1 MKSSAPPRKF
11 LGRVG
16 RGREKGRERKEG
28 REREGQ
34 EGMEGE
40 GWRGEEEGGGQYF
53 ILHTHTLYP
62 VPCRCQY
69 TAGPDEGPEIVRK
82 GRALLSVAMETT
94 AKHPTVHQSIF
105 CEPPT

>member
-1 MKSSAPPRKF
+1 MREGEREGEEGREGERKRWREGEGGT
-11 LGRVG
+11 GRNGGRGMERGG
-16 RGREKGRERKEG
+16 RGR
-28 REREGQ
+28 
-34 EGMEGE
+34 
-40 GWRGEEEGGGQYF
+40 EEEGGGQYF

-82 GRALLSVAMETT
+82 GRVLLSVAMETT